1 MTRRNCFIV
10 LVVLTLPT
18 WGQEATWGRGFGGF
32 HGGGMHMGGMHM
44 GGMPHGNRAYRGGYG
59 GVARMGGYGGAS
71 RMGGFNPGN
80 IRVPNFGNAQFNRR
94 LAGGNFNR
102 GGLSRGAGV
111 GGNALG
117 GRGREIAEGHG
128 PARAGM
134 GRPSQQQLGN
144 FLSLP
149 SDMGHSALH
158 GHQALGH
165 QALGRQSLGRAALG
179 QPSAGRMARNSVE
192 PGNRSRLGAGIGA
205 NRITQR
211 GAAVGRRGP
220 ERFHHNTPAQ
230 LRDHGEAVRRQFR
243 DRDIYSRSWYRRY
256 PGAWRAR
263 RWAYGDAW
271 AWATWASL
279 YGWFGYDAW
288 EPIYYDYGGTINY
301 QDGSVY
307 VNGQDAGTSDQYY
320 QQAQDLAAT
329 GATTEAANDDES
341 WLPLGV
347 FSMTHGDQ
355 SKTNLVLQLAV
366 NKQGILRGNYTDT
379 ALANDSRPVH
389 GSVDKKTQRAAWT
402 IGKNT
407 DNVIET
413 GIYNLTK
420 DEAPVLVHF
429 GKDRTEQWVLVRLK
443 KDGSEAKGR

>member
-1 MTRRNCFIV
+1 
-10 LVVLTLPT
+10 
-18 WGQEATWGRGFGGF
+18 
-32 HGGGMHMGGMHM
+32 
-44 GGMPHGNRAYRGGYG
+44 
-59 GVARMGGYGGAS
+59 
-71 RMGGFNPGN
+71 
-80 IRVPNFGNAQFNRR
+80 
-94 LAGGNFNR
+94 
-102 GGLSRGAGV
+102 
-111 GGNALG
+111 
-117 GRGREIAEGHG
+117 
-128 PARAGM
+128 M
-134 GRPSQQQLGN
+134 GRPSRQQVGN
-144 FLSLP
+144 FLGLP
-149 SDMGHSALH
+149 SDMGHSAMH
-158 GHQALGH
+158 GH
-165 QALGRQSLGRAALG
+165 QSLGRAAMG
-179 QPSAGRMARNSVE
+179 QSSAGRMARHSVE
-192 PGNRSRLGAGIGA
+192 PGSRSRLETGRAGKGA

-211 GAAVGRRGP
+211 GTAARRRGP
-220 ERFHHNTPAQ
+220 DQFHHNTPSQ
-230 LRDHGEAVRRQFR
+230 LRDHGEVVRRQFR
-243 DRDIYSRSWYRRY
+243 DRDIYSRSWYGRY

-279 YGWFGYDAW
+279 YGWFGYNDWA
-288 EPIYYDYGGTINY
+288 PVYYDYGGTIHY

-320 QQAQDLAAT
+320 GEAQDLADQ
-329 GATTEAANDDES
+329 GAQAQTADDES

-366 NKQGILRGNYTDT
+366 NKQGIIRGNYTDT
-379 ALANDSRPVH
+379 ALTNDSRTVQ

-420 DEAPVLVHF
+420 DEASVLVHF

-443 KDGSEAKGR
+443 KDGKDTKGQ